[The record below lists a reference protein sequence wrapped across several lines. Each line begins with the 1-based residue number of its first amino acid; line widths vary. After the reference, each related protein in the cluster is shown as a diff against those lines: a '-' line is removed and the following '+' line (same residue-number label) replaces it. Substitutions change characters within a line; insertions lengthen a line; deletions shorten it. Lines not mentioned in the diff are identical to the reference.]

1 MQNYK
6 KNFVKQALAWVLAA
20 VMVITMLPVG
30 VFAEVEKADWTINE
44 KKEAEMS
51 FWKLADINE
60 VVVVANAEGMKTPSI
75 NYIGTYINAEG
86 RTVVRVSYRVFQ
98 NSATAVWQKALFKFD
113 KDLYDLIDFDDTGTG
128 MYKNVDNGKW
138 HDSDTYK
145 EVVQFT
151 DAVSSISG
159 AVNVKEQHLKN
170 NKNLVGAAA
179 RIEVPIDL
187 VLKEGK
193 TVADIKGQPHIQ
205 MRLAAEDYKRIF
217 CVAGTGKADNDT
229 TDPDQN
235 KIVTPYN
242 SYTFMT
248 YIPSANNNADVNTVE
263 DYNRDLQFY
272 AANSYAK
279 YNEAGGYLDVFHKQS
294 KLNSGYD
301 IGGENFAFRQVF
313 DEKFASVLKP
323 QDASGTV
330 AEVFPAGQ
338 QGNMWGNAEPIKI
351 TESDLN
357 NSDNSDLNPGFYGI
371 QVASTYKSNIK
382 NKFAGLKTVLT
393 TAKPGE
399 SYLNGATTEFNSGL
413 PTITRYYI
421 DKDKVAEKGLTTD
434 DLASF
439 DFYSTFILDSTKKLI
454 EYTATNDTG
463 KDIVLKPNR
472 TIGLTY
478 VDGKTSTPNTQLVK
492 YSLTFGE
499 GPYKIEMRSNF
510 THTGTLKDKNVGSQ
524 YEYKLVPGM
533 TIKAGEK
540 ITFRTMKYDTIPT
553 KVILTLPS
561 TDGDKTIELVPGE
574 DGAELTTPRRLS
586 YITTY
591 AGGSATQSGANPD
604 IDEIFTDSQNIT
616 GRTRYVGA
624 KIKLFYPDNTD
635 YEFIIAEQKTR
646 TKMNV
651 NGAEVNGYTFTTEGK
666 TGFTMPT
673 GLVKDSKIGIT
684 NTDVKK
690 ASTPSD
696 KAFEKVQAKVTFD
709 LNGGKLAT
717 TVKSFEGFD
726 TTKLPGTEFAYKL
739 QRANDTAPVVRI
751 APMNEKAAG
760 EEGYT
765 PNGFKVAK
773 YTDHNG
779 DELKG
784 YALELRKF
792 VAEKPTIESTD
803 NLVFLGWTTK
813 KLDKNVVGTIL
824 GETISGD
831 LTADQVS
838 KAFNKL
844 QKDKKI
850 AKTADEVNGTEAYI
864 FNDASPITKATT
876 VYAVYGAEFTNDD
889 VIPFEPKDPEK
900 PGDKDDENIPTVNPE
915 DNKPINREDYVVVG
929 FKVDPKDS
937 GTLTLGD
944 QANKAVISALV
955 KKDSKWAEF
964 TMPTTNDGN
973 DYVFWHWDEAPAE
986 TVADG
991 QVRVAKFIKSGDE
1004 IDPNDNNPLP
1014 TGFHKVTVAKG
1025 TGIADDTLFG
1035 KTYAVKTGDKLA
1047 QDKFPELQ
1055 VSDATQYKDPAWDV
1069 KDPWTVAVA
1078 DKDLTFTAS
1087 AVSAAFDKN
1096 NVTGMEVKTQPDLT
1110 YVEGSA
1116 TEGKLDLSK
1125 LVVTLTDKNG
1135 NKQDVPFNKLGEYGI
1150 TANPANGTEMTVD
1163 GNNGKPVVLTK
1174 DKLTANTD
1182 NLVVTKETTPGKPTV
1197 KYPNETPIE
1206 KGNTETVTPDEVKDK
1221 DGKPVEKDKVGR
1233 PEITNKDKL
1242 PKDITVNPKDNGVVE
1257 ITVPEDYNGPKDITI
1272 KVTVPVDGEKVETE
1286 IKVTIKDKYVPVPT
1300 PEKSDRPIIN
1310 PIYDSDDYVTGEG
1323 VPGAT
1328 VEVRFP
1334 DGTIERVIVDRDGRW
1349 VAPIP
1354 YPLYDEEIVEARQIE
1369 FGKEPSDWV
1378 AERVRYDDEYWRERD
1393 RRDRDDKKEDTKKP
1407 SKVEPR
1413 WTPPALNARDHFSY
1427 IKGYGNNIFGP
1438 NRTITRAEV
1447 AMIFA
1452 RLSIN
1457 QSTGGA
1463 PQFKDVK
1470 AGDWYK
1476 TAVDIM
1482 ARQGVIKGYEDGT
1495 FRPNQ
1500 PITRREFAAIAAR
1513 YAGNLDTWKTFR
1525 DVPPTDWAYKLINRV
1540 AGAGW
1545 INGYEDGTFRP
1556 NNNITRAEVVAI
1568 VNRMLNRKADA
1579 KYVDNNLMRTK
1590 GAFVDN
1596 MRSAWY
1602 YYDIYEAAFGHSYER
1617 LDNGVDEK
1625 WNRVT
1630 GQAFEIRE
1638 R

>member
-51 FWKLADINE
+51 FWKLSGINE

-75 NYIGTYINAEG
+75 NYIGTYINDKG
-86 RTVVRVSYRVFQ
+86 RTVVRVSFRVFQ
-98 NSATAVWQKALFKFD
+98 NLATAVWHKALFKFD
-113 KDLYDLIDFDDTGTG
+113 KDLYNLIDFGDTGTG
-128 MYKNVDNGKW
+128 MYKGADNGKW

-145 EVVQFT
+145 EVVQFA
-151 DAVSSISG
+151 DVVSSISG
-159 AVNVKEQHLKN
+159 SVNVKEQNLKN
-170 NKNLVGAAA
+170 NENLVGGAA
-179 RIEVPIDL
+179 RVEVPIDL
-187 VLKEGK
+187 VLKDGK

-294 KLNSGYD
+294 KLNSGYN

-463 KDIVLKPNR
+463 KDIVLKPNS

-478 VDGKTSTPNTQLVK
+478 VDGKTSTPKTELDK

-499 GPYKIEMRSNF
+499 GPYKIELRSNF
-510 THTGTLKDKNVGSQ
+510 KHVGGAAGQ
-524 YEYKLVPGM
+524 PGRGKEYEYNLIPGM

-540 ITFRTMKYDTIPT
+540 ITFRTMKYNIIPT
-553 KVILTLPS
+553 KVILTLPG
-561 TDGDKTIELVPGE
+561 TDGDKTIDLVPGAN
-574 DGAELTTPRRLS
+574 GPELTTPRRLN

-591 AGGSATQSGANPD
+591 AGGSATQSGVNPD
-604 IDEIFTDSQNIT
+604 IDELFTDSQNIT

-635 YEFIIAEQKTR
+635 YEFTIADQKTR
-646 TKMNV
+646 TKMKV
-651 NGAEVNGYTFTTEGK
+651 NGADVNGYTFTTEGK
-666 TGFTMPT
+666 TGFAMPT
-673 GLVKDSKIGIT
+673 ELVKDSVIGIT

-690 ASTPSD
+690 ASTPSE
-696 KAFEKVQAKVTFD
+696 KVFEKVQAKVTFD

-739 QRANDTAPVVRI
+739 QRANDSAPVVRI

-760 EEGYT
+760 DADYT
-765 PNGFKVAK
+765 PNGFKVDN
-773 YTDHNG
+773 YIDHNG
-779 DELKG
+779 DALQG
-784 YALELRKF
+784 DALELRKF

-813 KLDKNVVGTIL
+813 KLEG
-824 GETISGD
+824 
-831 LTADQVS
+831 TADEVT
-838 KAFNKL
+838 KAFEKL
-844 QKDKKI
+844 QKDNKI
-850 AKTADEVNGTEAYI
+850 ATTAEEVNGTEAYI

-876 VYAVYGAEFTNDD
+876 VYAVYGEDRD
-889 VIPFEPKDPEK
+889 VIPGTESPDNPDPEGK
-900 PGDKDDENIPTVNPE
+900 KYVKVTLDPGTDGDVVLKEGSKKKAADTFYWVKKGAKLESVDEEGKLTGKAFKFWGEAADSEETALPLTVAEDETRTEITLHAVYGEDGSTPSNKSAKPTVNDVTEGDDKITGTGEPE
-915 DNKPINREDYVVVG
+915 AEIVV
-929 FKVDPKDS
+929 KDK
-937 GTLTLGD
+937 
-944 QANKAVISALV
+944 N
-955 KKDSKWAEF
+955 
-964 TMPTTNDGN
+964 
-973 DYVFWHWDEAPAE
+973 
-986 TVADG
+986 
-991 QVRVAKFIKSGDE
+991 GDE
-1004 IDPNDNNPLP
+1004 IGKTTVGTDGTWEVTVPNDKAP
-1014 TGFHKVTVAKG
+1014 KA
-1025 TGIADDTLFG
+1025 
-1035 KTYAVKTGDKLA
+1035 GDKIT
-1047 QDKFPELQ
+1047 
-1055 VSDATQYKDPAWDV
+1055 VTQTEDGKDPSD
-1069 KDPWTVAVA
+1069 
-1078 DKDLTFTAS
+1078 
-1087 AVSAAFDKN
+1087 
-1096 NVTGMEVKTQPDLT
+1096 
-1110 YVEGSA
+1110 
-1116 TEGKLDLSK
+1116 
-1125 LVVTLTDKNG
+1125 
-1135 NKQDVPFNKLGEYGI
+1135 
-1150 TANPANGTEMTVD
+1150 
-1163 GNNGKPVVLTK
+1163 
-1174 DKLTANTD
+1174 
-1182 NLVVTKETTPGKPTV
+1182 
-1197 KYPNETPIE
+1197 
-1206 KGNTETVTPDEVKDK
+1206 
-1221 DGKPVEKDKVGR
+1221 PVEK
-1233 PEITNKDKL
+1233 
-1242 PKDITVNPKDNGVVE
+1242 TVKSKTP
-1257 ITVPEDYNGPKDITI
+1257 
-1272 KVTVPVDGEKVETE
+1272 
-1286 IKVTIKDKYVPVPT
+1286 PT
-1300 PEKSDRPIIN
+1300 PPTPPTEKTLEPIID
-1310 PIYDSDDYVTGEG
+1310 PIYDSDDVVTGRG
-1323 VPGAT
+1323 IPGAT
-1328 VEVRFP
+1328 VEVEFP
-1334 DGTIERVIVDRDGRW
+1334 DGTVERVPVDRDGRW
-1349 VAPIP
+1349 ITRIP
-1354 YPLYDEEIVEARQIE
+1354 YPLYDEEVVRARQIE
-1369 FGKEPSDWV
+1369 SGKLPSDWV
-1378 AERVRYDDEYWRERD
+1378 YEKVRYDDEYWRERD

-1579 KYVDNNLMRTK
+1579 QYVDNNLMRAK
-1590 GAFVDN
+1590 NAFVDN